1 MNEILNVDPY
11 VSTGAFFAPDG
22 RYVVALFRIDGVH
35 RKFILSPESWSDTV
49 EGFVCMFR
57 RFLDENYPVCPTII
71 LESLYDPTYLDWD
84 ETKCLAD
91 RLEQTIRTLI
101 KDTYPNYTGQVRTID
116 GRRYRLE
123 AV

>member
-22 RYVVALFRIDGVH
+22 RYVVALFKIDGAY
-35 RKFILSPESWSDTV
+35 RKFILSLENWSNTV
-49 EGFVCMFR
+49 DGFVCMFR
-57 RFLDENYPVCPTII
+57 RFLDEDYPVCPAIT
-71 LESLYDPTYLDWD
+71 LDSFYDPTRLNWD

-91 RLEQTIRTLI
+91 QLEQAIRTLI